1 MSDFRL
7 KDYKLG
13 DTIVAI
19 ATFPGK
25 SALGVI
31 KVSGPKALTIAANF
45 LSLHKKKDIKRV
57 KSHTLHY
64 GWILDKKKR
73 KRIWIP

>member
-13 DTIVAI
+13 DTIAAI

-31 KVSGPKALTIAANF
+31 KVSGSKALTIAAKLF
-45 LSLHKKKDIKRV
+45 FMRLKKF
-57 KSHTLHY
+57 SCNC
-64 GWILDKKKR
+64 
-73 KRIWIP
+73 